1 MAAESIRITSTSL
14 EAALLQTATIR
25 DGHDLGRLFSERLAA
40 TTKWLHM
47 RADQHLGEAT
57 KPIKGIEKILET
69 GCRLAS
75 MASITSAGSAEPDKE
90 WGRER
95 PSFFWLIDKNMKT

>member
-1 MAAESIRITSTSL
+1 MTSDDCS
-14 EAALLQTATIR
+14 AN
-25 DGHDLGRLFSERLAA
+25 GLAA

-47 RADQHLGEAT
+47 RADLQLGEVT
-57 KPIKGIEKILET
+57 KPTTGIEKILET

>member
-1 MAAESIRITSTSL
+1 MAAESKRITSASL
-14 EAALLQTATIR
+14 EAALLQMATIR
-25 DGHDLGRLFSERLAA
+25 DGHYLGRLFSERLAA

-75 MASITSAGSAEPDKE
+75 MTSITSAGSDRSTIHGV
-90 WGRER
+90 GRL
-95 PSFFWLIDKNMKT
+95 PSFFLVDR